1 MYANEN
7 ILIHKAKIYANFT
20 NFFYNIIFFH
30 EFIENLLKKS
40 YNSKQVLNFSIQRG
54 KIMFQNLRIKERLTK
69 SFRVIALTSAIAAV
83 LGVIMLLIT
92 LSQYKNALTNY
103 GFSQGDIGKAMVCF
117 ADTRSAARGII
128 GYNEQDLIDNMQT
141 VHDEKKEKFTN
152 YWKTVA
158 DTVTKSSEKKYYNA
172 VNDLLTQYWDAEQQ
186 TLDIGATTDNEAS
199 IKAQTMMGDTVD
211 PLYDEIYSNLAKLMD
226 ANVTE
231 GNRLASVLS
240 VVGFLFIAIIIA
252 IIILCLVTSTRMGA
266 KIATGIA
273 DPLIA
278 LEARLKTF
286 AVGNLHDPFPVVDTN
301 DEVSSMIDTANQMAE
316 RLNEVIADCGLMM
329 ENMANGNYAICSQHV
344 DKYSGDFEK
353 LLLSMRSMRDA
364 MVETIRTISEAS
376 AQVTAGASN
385 LSQSSQSMAE
395 GATEQ
400 AGAAEQLQATITDI
414 TSNIDHAAT
423 QAEEAYEQAHAY
435 ADEARTSSEEMKVMV
450 DAMARIDD
458 TSQKIGNII
467 SEIEEIASQ
476 TNLLSLNASIEAAR
490 AGEAGRGFA
499 VVADQIR
506 QLAEQTSKSAV
517 DTRELIEG
525 ALQEV
530 SEGNQAAE
538 KVSASLNHVV
548 DGIEQIAQ
556 SSKAISTVSRDQA
569 DAMNQAEQGVNQIS
583 EVIQSNS
590 AAAQESSATSEELS
604 AEATSLDD
612 LVGRYVLPEQ

>member
-1 MYANEN
+1 
-7 ILIHKAKIYANFT
+7 
-20 NFFYNIIFFH
+20 
-30 EFIENLLKKS
+30 
-40 YNSKQVLNFSIQRG
+40 
-54 KIMFQNLRIKERLTK
+54 MFQNLRIKERLIK
-69 SFRVIALTSAIAAV
+69 SFRVVALISAIAAV
-83 LGVIMLLIT
+83 LGAVMLLIT
-92 LSQYKNALTNY
+92 MTQYKSALTNY
-103 GFSQGDIGKAMVCF
+103 GFSQGDIGKAMVTF
-117 ADTRSAARGII
+117 ADTRSAARGVI
-128 GYNEQDLIDNMQT
+128 GYNDPKLIDSMQK

-158 DTVTKSSEKKYYNA
+158 ATVTKSSEKTYYNA
-172 VNDLLTQYWDAEQQ
+172 VNDLLDQYWEAEQQ
-186 TLDIGATTDNEAS
+186 AMDIGGSTDNEAS
-199 IKAQTMMGDTVD
+199 IQGQTMMGDTVD
-211 PLYDEIYSNLAKLMD
+211 PLYDEIYNNMAKLLD

-231 GNRLASVLS
+231 GNKLATTLTVL
-240 VVGFLFIAIIIA
+240 GFVFIII
-252 IIILCLVTSTRMGA
+252 IIVIIVICLILSTRMGA
-266 KIATGIA
+266 NIAKGIA
-273 DPLIA
+273 DPLHA
-278 LEARLKTF
+278 LEERLKTF
-286 AVGNLHDPFPVVDTN
+286 AVGNLHDPFPVVETD
-301 DEVSSMIDTANQMAE
+301 DEVSSMIDTANQMAT

-329 ENMANGNYAICSQHV
+329 ENMANGNYAIRTQHA

-353 LLLSMRSMRDA
+353 LLTSMRNMRDA
-364 MVETIRTISEAS
+364 MVDTIRTITEAS
-376 AQVTAGASN
+376 AQVNAGASN

-414 TSNIDHAAT
+414 TGNIDLAAT
-423 QAEEAYEQAHAY
+423 QAEEAYTQARQY
-435 ADEARTSSEEMKVMV
+435 ADEARTSNEEMKVMV

-490 AGEAGRGFA
+490 AGEAGRGFS

-506 QLAEQTSKSAV
+506 QLAEQTAKSAV

-525 ALQEV
+525 SLQEIQ
-530 SEGNQAAE
+530 EGNTAAD
-538 KVSASLNHVV
+538 KVAASLNRVV

-556 SSKAISTVSRDQA
+556 SSKTISNTARSQA
-569 DAMNQAEQGVNQIS
+569 DAMDQAEQGVNQIS

-612 LVGRYVLPEQ
+612 LVGKYILPEQ

>member
-1 MYANEN
+1 
-7 ILIHKAKIYANFT
+7 
-20 NFFYNIIFFH
+20 
-30 EFIENLLKKS
+30 
-40 YNSKQVLNFSIQRG
+40 
-54 KIMFQNLRIKERLTK
+54 MFQNLRIKERLTK
-69 SFRVIALTSAIAAV
+69 SFRVVALVSAIAAV
-83 LGVIMLLIT
+83 LGVVMLLIT
-92 LSQYKNALTNY
+92 MSQYKNALTNY

-117 ADTRSAARGII
+117 ADTRSAARGVI
-128 GYNEQDLIDNMQT
+128 GYNDPKLIESMQK

-158 DTVTKSSEKKYYNA
+158 NTVTKSNERTYYNA
-172 VNDLLTQYWDAEQQ
+172 VNDLLDQYWESEQQ
-186 TLDIGATTDNEAS
+186 AMDVGGSTDNEAS
-199 IKAQTMMGDTVD
+199 IKGQTMMGDTVD
-211 PLYDEIYSNLAKLMD
+211 PIYDEIYSNMAKLMD

-231 GNRLASVLS
+231 GNKLATTLS

-252 IIILCLVTSTRMGA
+252 IIIICLITSTRMGA
-266 KIATGIA
+266 SIAKGIA
-273 DPLIA
+273 DPLRA
-278 LEARLKTF
+278 LEERLKTF
-286 AVGNLHDPFPVVDTN
+286 AVGNLHDPFPVVETN
-301 DEVSSMIDTANQMAE
+301 DEVSSMIDTANEMAT

-329 ENMANGNYAICSQHV
+329 ENMASGNYAIRTQYA

-353 LLLSMRSMRDA
+353 LLTSMRSMRDA
-364 MVETIRTISEAS
+364 MVETIRTIGEAS
-376 AQVTAGASN
+376 AQVNAGASN
-385 LSQSSQSMAE
+385 LSQSSQSLAE

-423 QAEEAYEQAHAY
+423 QAEDAYTQARQY
-435 ADEARTSSEEMKVMV
+435 ADEARTSNEEMKVMV
-450 DAMARIDD
+450 DAMSRIDD

-490 AGEAGRGFA
+490 AGEAGRGFS

-506 QLAEQTSKSAV
+506 QLAEQTAKSAV

-525 ALQEV
+525 SLQEIQ
-530 SEGNQAAE
+530 EGNNAAD
-538 KVSASLNHVV
+538 KVAASLNRVV

-569 DAMNQAEQGVNQIS
+569 DAMDQAEQGVNQIS
-583 EVIQSNS
+583 EIIQSNS